1 MHFNFQDTVRVIHY
15 LQYLKRTTG
24 AKSMKCDLLT
34 LQTLLLCLLMEPS
47 HYQCQQLDLE
57 GDYVPLTKRILYKPT
72 PESQTYSLN
81 NSSIRRI
88 VQNDRRHINTL
99 KMDFGNETIQY
110 DLDRNKTNI
119 KSESLFQEPK
129 KDLPLAL
136 IIAGPTAAVSIFI
149 FLCIAYYFHN
159 AQLNRKAKRLS
170 ITLYVPPD
178 LNSISSNCSSP
189 TGTPAQRFVQ
199 LSRLSRDS
207 DMFGPRRKSMLS
219 VQALSIP
226 PNVHNKRGS
235 NWSALADQEI
245 LSLSAPRRHSTF
257 IL

>member
-1 MHFNFQDTVRVIHY
+1 
-15 LQYLKRTTG
+15 
-24 AKSMKCDLLT
+24 MKCDLLT
-34 LQTLLLCLLMEPS
+34 LQTVMLCLLIEPS
-47 HYQCQQLDLE
+47 HYQCQRLE
-57 GDYVPLTKRILYKPT
+57 LEEESIPQTKRILSKPT
-72 PESQTYSLN
+72 LESQTYSLN
-81 NSSIRRI
+81 SSTIRRI
-88 VQNDRRHINTL
+88 VQNDRRHINML
-99 KMDFGNETIQY
+99 KMDFDNGTLQY
-110 DLDRNKTNI
+110 DLDQNKTNI
-119 KSESLFQEPK
+119 KSASLFQEPK

-170 ITLYVPPD
+170 VTLYVPPD

-189 TGTPAQRFVQ
+189 AGTPAQRFVQ